1 MVHLPR
7 CAHEG
12 PNVLPL
18 AFQTNYAGIRRHPA
32 AGRGFLKSS
41 IEPTLL
47 YPRPFLLKVAP
58 PPPPRPRPSPA
69 AASGAATA
77 VFDVR
82 TIRNCDRPS
91 NRVLRLGGPSLANLH
106 SCLSRA
112 RPVRTF
118 LQLSLSHISFQGQ
131 SSFIPLPSFLSSSLH
146 LASKLGSPSFARLSL
161 LLPDKAT

>member
-1 MVHLPR
+1 MRTRGSKRAPSCLPDKLCWHPSPSGGR
-7 CAHEG
+7 QGIFKILHRAN
-12 PNVLPL
+12 PPLPS
-18 AFQTNYAGIRRHPA
+18 PPS
-32 AGRGFLKSS
+32 FLKLH
-41 IEPTLL
+41 LL
-47 YPRPFLLKVAP
+47 LLPVRVRPQLL
-58 PPPPRPRPSPA
+58 S
-69 AASGAATA
+69 SGAATA